1 MNADLTH
8 DTQFQ
13 NLEKEY
19 KFLARARGETL
30 NDLECIIVDIETT
43 GLEPTQHEITEIGAL
58 KIKGNDVIDV
68 FSKLIKPKNPIPP
81 NITKLTG
88 IDDDMVK
95 DSPPAEV
102 VLPQFFDFI
111 GNQALIAHNSDFDIP
126 FIKYHMRQSA
136 GKELANPIGC
146 TLKLSRFLLPGLIN
160 HKLHTVASHFRLTV
174 ANRHRAMGDVEL
186 TFQVWVKFIELLKA
200 KGINN
205 WRGLSHVF

>member
-1 MNADLTH
+1 MHDLIR
-8 DTQFQ
+8 DPQFQ

-30 NDLECIIVDIETT
+30 SDLECIIVDIETT

-58 KIKGNDVIDV
+58 KIKGSDIKDV
-68 FSKLIKPKNPIPP
+68 FNQLIKPKKTIPP

-88 IDDDMVK
+88 IDNDMVK

-102 VLPQFFDFI
+102 VLPKFFEFI

-136 GKELANPIGC
+136 GKELNNPVGC
-146 TLKLSRFLLPGLIN
+146 TLKLSRFLLPGLAN
-160 HKLHTVASHFRLTV
+160 HKLHTVASHLGLTV

-186 TFQVWVKFIELLKA
+186 TFQVWVKFIELLKG

-205 WRGLSHVF
+205 WHGLTHVF

>member
-1 MNADLTH
+1 MHDLIR
-8 DTQFQ
+8 DPQFQ

-58 KIKGNDVIDV
+58 KIKGSEVINV
-68 FSKLIKPKNPIPP
+68 FSKLIKPNEPIPA

-95 DSPPAEV
+95 DSPPATV

-111 GNQALIAHNSDFDIP
+111 GKNPLIAHNSDFDIP
-126 FIKYHMRQSA
+126 FIKHHMQKSA
-136 GKELANPIGC
+136 GKELTNPIGC
-146 TLKLSRFLLPGLIN
+146 TLKLSRFLLPNLFN
-160 HKLHTVASHFRLTV
+160 HKLHTVASHFGLTV
-174 ANRHRAMGDVEL
+174 VNRHRAMGDVEL
-186 TFQVWVKFIELLKA
+186 TFQVWVKFIELLKG
-200 KGINN
+200 KGIHS
-205 WRGLSHVF
+205 WRELSGRGL